1 MYSPDT
7 LQSYV
12 EYPHK
17 YHFLCLYAC
26 VIHQMAKSYEISTK
40 SLTWSSAPYM
50 GTQQDD
56 QSTSSPHILV
66 HGIHHQL
73 LIWVECS
80 RMPMSSIRIYQD
92 GVSQRYLQSQMVL
105 IQIHLWQVETCQYGA
120 PALDDHH
127 HHHHHHHQCSSH
139 HCVYVLH
146 TILWTWNTW
155 RGGFHH
161 KCVVSTSF
169 LIKVKEEA
177 ARLAAFSQLCVWAFT
192 IPCKNMQYIVSPWYH
207 QDCHINASHE
217 WLKTIHAYEY
227 ENVSFL
233 FHMFQS

>member
-26 VIHQMAKSYEISTK
+26 VIHRMAKSYKISTK

-66 HGIHHQL
+66 HWIHQKL

-127 HHHHHHHQCSSH
+127 HHHQCSSH

-146 TILWTWNTW
+146 TMLGAWNTYMERW
-155 RGGFHH
+155 FSPQMCSFHLFSHQRGNTPCCFFSTM
-161 KCVVSTSF
+161 CVCF
-169 LIKVKEEA
+169 YNPI
-177 ARLAAFSQLCVWAFT
+177 CN
-192 IPCKNMQYIVSPWYH
+192 NMQYIV
-207 QDCHINASHE
+207 
-217 WLKTIHAYEY
+217 
-227 ENVSFL
+227 
-233 FHMFQS
+233 